1 MANLDALFE
10 QWLEGKPMTDEA
22 LEQLKASPQYSV
34 MLAQAQRWQAQSR
47 DYKQQPVPD
56 WNRSSTLGVKAR
68 HNNQS
73 NSATWAVAASIIV
86 CALVFLV
93 PHKND
98 QDELSVQLA
107 KQTTLLQSQQKQID
121 QLQNIISAQNELQQ
135 QYMYQLTK
143 EAIATG
149 RVERQE
155 DINSLISYI
164 KTQRAQD
171 HAYLRMQLNDIAEQ
185 VQAQPMAA
193 IAKN

>member
-10 QWLEGKPMTDEA
+10 QWLEGKPLTDEA
-22 LEQLKASPQYSV
+22 LKQLKTSAQYSA
-34 MLAQAQRWQAQSR
+34 MLAQAQRWQVQST

-56 WNRSSTLGVKAR
+56 WDRTSTLGANAKHR
-68 HNNQS
+68 SQGNT
-73 NSATWAVAASIIV
+73 ATWAVAASIIV
-86 CALVFLV
+86 CTLVYLV
-93 PHKND
+93 PNKKAET
-98 QDELSVQLA
+98 ELSAQLI
-107 KQTTLLQSQQKQID
+107 KQTKLLESQQKQID
-121 QLQNIISAQNELQQ
+121 QLQIIITAQNELQQ
-135 QYMYQLTK
+135 QHMYQLTK

-155 DINSLISYI
+155 DINSLINYI

-185 VQAQPMAA
+185 VQVQPMAA